1 MEKKEKE
8 QKLKIKNILVSQPQP
23 VDFEKSPFYEIAK
36 KFNLNFEFNKFIKI
50 EGITSSDFR
59 KDYKISILDH
69 TAVIFNSKNAVDHF
83 FRLCKEM
90 RVDIPDSMKY
100 FCISESTAY
109 YLQKYVQFRKRKIF
123 HGKEDL
129 NQLIE
134 IIKKHKEEKFLFPCS
149 DIHKDKLP
157 QLLDESEIK
166 YTKAVMYRTIA
177 SDLSGVNIYQYDML
191 IFFSPAGID
200 SLFSNFPNFKQGNII
215 IAAMGPTTSKAV
227 KDSGLTLNI
236 TAPTKTAPS
245 ISMAIEEYFQKLN
258 KK

>member
-1 MEKKEKE
+1 MEKKE

-23 VDFEKSPFYEIAK
+23 VDFEKSPFSEIAK
-36 KFNLNFEFNKFIKI
+36 KYNVNFEFNKFIKI
-50 EGITSSDFR
+50 DGITSSDFR
-59 KDYKISILDH
+59 KDNKITILDY

-90 RVDIPDSMKY
+90 RIEIPDAMKY

-134 IIKKHKEEKFLFPCS
+134 IIKKHREENFLFPCS
-149 DIHKDKLP
+149 DIHNDKLP

-166 YTKAVMYRTIA
+166 YTKAIMYRTVP
-177 SDLSGVNIYQYDML
+177 SNLSGVDIYQYDML
-191 IFFSPAGID
+191 VFFSPAGID
-200 SLFSNFPNFKQGNII
+200 SLFINFPDFKQGNIA

-236 TAPTKTAPS
+236 SAPTITAPS
-245 ISMAIEEYFQKLN
+245 ISMAIEEYLQKIN

>member
-1 MEKKEKE
+1 MEKKE

-23 VDFEKSPFYEIAK
+23 VDFEKSPFSEITK
-36 KFNLNFEFNKFIKI
+36 KYNVNFEFNKFIKI

-59 KDYKISILDH
+59 KDNKIAILDY

-90 RVDIPDSMKY
+90 RIEIPDAMKY

-123 HGKEDL
+123 HGKEDV

-134 IIKKHKEEKFLFPCS
+134 IIKKHREENFLFPCS
-149 DIHKDKLP
+149 DIHNDKLP

-166 YTKAVMYRTIA
+166 YTKAIMYRTVP
-177 SDLSGVNIYQYDML
+177 SNLSGVDIYQYDML
-191 IFFSPAGID
+191 VFFSPAGID
-200 SLFSNFPNFKQGNII
+200 SLFINFPDFKQGNIA

-236 TAPTKTAPS
+236 SAPTITAPS
-245 ISMAIEEYFQKLN
+245 ISMAIEEYLQKIN